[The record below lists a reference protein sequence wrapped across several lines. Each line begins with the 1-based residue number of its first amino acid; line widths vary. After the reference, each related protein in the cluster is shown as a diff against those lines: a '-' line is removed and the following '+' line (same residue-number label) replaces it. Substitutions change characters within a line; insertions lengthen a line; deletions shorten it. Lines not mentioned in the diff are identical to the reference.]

1 MMPSLRRGAAKDG
14 NVRIILYTG
23 KGGVGKTS
31 ISAATAIHCADRGLR
46 TIVLSTDPAHSLGD
60 SFDRP
65 LGNDPVAIAPN
76 LWGQEIDLLH
86 QMDRHWGKVQEYI
99 SAIFAWRGMDELVA
113 EETSVLP
120 GMEELASLM
129 QINWLA
135 DSGQYDV
142 IIVDCAPTG
151 ATLQL
156 LAFPELARWYLDK
169 IFPWERRMLK
179 AAAPVIKRMTDMP
192 LPSEEFFDSAEDL
205 IVQLEKINK
214 LLTDPQLTSVRL
226 VLNPE
231 KMVVKEAQRA
241 YTYLNLYG
249 YATDAVI
256 CNRMLPTTITDAYF
270 TAWKDAQA
278 RYHNLVQESFE
289 PLPIFD
295 VPLFDQ
301 EVVGLEM
308 LRRMASSVF
317 GDSVDPT
324 RIFYVGNPQAVTLE
338 NGVYKLTLP
347 LPFVERNQIKLTRS
361 LADELIVHIGNWK
374 RNLSLPR
381 ALANLAVSGAK
392 YEEDRLVVSF
402 NGKGK

>member
-1 MMPSLRRGAAKDG
+1 MSSPSR
-14 NVRIILYTG
+14 
-23 KGGVGKTS
+23 
-31 ISAATAIHCADRGLR
+31 C
-46 TIVLSTDPAHSLGD
+46 SL
-60 SFDRP
+60 
-65 LGNDPVAIAPN
+65 N
-76 LWGQEIDLLH
+76 
-86 QMDRHWGKVQEYI
+86 
-99 SAIFAWRGMDELVA
+99 
-113 EETSVLP
+113 
-120 GMEELASLM
+120 ELALRS
-129 QINWLA
+129 
-135 DSGQYDV
+135 DV
-142 IIVDCAPTG
+142 PSPAPRYTS
-151 ATLQL
+151 
-156 LAFPELARWYLDK
+156 
-169 IFPWERRMLK
+169 
-179 AAAPVIKRMTDMP
+179 P

-214 LLTDPQLTSVRL
+214 LLTNPQLTSVRL

-249 YATDAVI
+249 YATDAVV
-256 CNRMLPTTITDAYF
+256 CNRMLPNAVTDAYF
-270 TAWKDAQA
+270 TAWKEAQA

-308 LRRMASSVF
+308 LRRMAASVF
-317 GDSVDPT
+317 GDNVDPT

-338 NGVYKLTLP
+338 GGVYKLTLP
-347 LPFVERNQIKLTRS
+347 LPFVERSQIKLTRS
-361 LADELIVHIGNWK
+361 LADELIIHIGNWK

-402 NGKGK
+402 NGKVK

>member
-1 MMPSLRRGAAKDG
+1 MR
-14 NVRIILYTG
+14 VILYTG

-31 ISAATAIHCADRGLR
+31 ISAATALHCADRGLR

-60 SFDRP
+60 SFDLP
-65 LGNDPVAIAPN
+65 LSNEPMQIAPN
-76 LWGQEIDLLH
+76 LWAQEIDLLH
-86 QMDRHWGKVQEYI
+86 QMDRHWGKVQGYI

-135 DSGQYDV
+135 DAGDYDV
-142 IIVDCAPTG
+142 IVVDCAPTG

-192 LPSEEFFDSAEDL
+192 LPNEEFFESAEDL
-205 IVQLEKINK
+205 IVQLEKISK
-214 LLTDPQLTSVRL
+214 LLTNAQTTTVRL

-231 KMVVKEAQRA
+231 KMVIKEAQRA

-256 CNRMLPTTITDAYF
+256 CNRMLPATIDDAYF
-270 TAWKDAQA
+270 TAWKQAQA
-278 RYHNLVQESFE
+278 RYHDLVQQSFE

-295 VPLFDQ
+295 APLFDQ
-301 EVVGLEM
+301 EVVGLPM
-308 LRRMASSVF
+308 LRRMAAAIF
-317 GDSVDPT
+317 GETVDPT
-324 RIFYVGNPQAVTLE
+324 HIFYLGKAQEVTLE
-338 NGVYKLTLP
+338 NGAYRLSLP

-381 ALANLAVSGAK
+381 ALANLPVTGAR
-392 YEEDRLVVSF
+392 YEDDRLVVIF
-402 NGKGK
+402 QNGSGAKAEKAAMNHE